1 VPIAKQNRK
10 QLKLGTGGQTMCL
23 SVEMV
28 MWMSEIEKTDPQLY
42 GGVIGCCIG
51 FIAMF
56 IIYII
61 WMLIEAHT
69 QKKEKKMLNATDL
82 LGEDVVYDRDS
93 FKVEGQVVSIDF
105 DLEESGLVTTIY
117 LDVDWMDEY
126 FKIDYGK
133 DFKRIHLKG
142 ADNEQREA
150 D

>member
-1 VPIAKQNRK
+1 
-10 QLKLGTGGQTMCL
+10 MSL

-28 MWMSEIEKTDPQLY
+28 MSMSELKKTAPQLY
-42 GGVIGCCIG
+42 GGIIGFCIG

-61 WMLIEAHT
+61 WMWIEAHT

-82 LGEDVVYDRDS
+82 LGEDVVYIRDS
-93 FKVEGQVVSIDF
+93 LKVEGQVVSIDF

-117 LDVDWMDEY
+117 LDVDWMDNY
-126 FKIDYGK
+126 FKIDYGEN
-133 DFKRIHLKG
+133 FKRIHLKG
-142 ADNEQREA
+142 ADDEQRES